1 MINLFSFGANDLS
14 CGYLQSIFGTM
25 NGYVCNPSGATPS
38 GTSITI
44 LGTMFQTF
52 NSVVLAV
59 GVLVVVY
66 VTVVGLMMT
75 AQEGEFMGKKWNNLW
90 LPIRAVLGIAALVP
104 FGGGYS
110 MIQYIIMW
118 VIVQGIGA
126 ADTLWSTAINYTNS
140 AGSVYAQGTIPTVQ
154 ATQVMGQLLQGLICD
169 ASGRVSAADP
179 TNLGGSG
186 NYYCNKKTN
195 PGFCGQGVTFPQ
207 PNTKCSQ
214 GICNFTLG
222 PNASCGTLQYA
233 DASSNGACKD
243 ASSLACAAAQAQIQ
257 ALQSVIP
264 SLAATANSF
273 VTADYQFRDFRTN
286 SKYNDPNN
294 PNGQW
299 SWIYAY
305 CSNNQ
310 IPLSQCCVPPSDPVQ
325 QFLNPQQV
333 SCQATGDI
341 FPSGNGG
348 TDNTDSSTASND
360 AVTSLY
366 TPFYPDFAS
375 LNNDLTGGAIN
386 SYMTTLQNAFTT
398 WSKNQGQ
405 TNQLSDVLNNARDQ
419 GWIMAGG
426 YYYAL
431 AGMNSNNLNDAMP
444 TLSMTVASP
453 AASKN
458 SMSNYRNNYIAAS
471 VFVNNG
477 SANLSGMNAPQL
489 GGAGS
494 AVGEGMNDVT
504 NQFSSMAGNTS
515 GGGTSNPMI
524 QLQIAGKVMIVVA
537 EVIFI
542 ALIAITLVIGLA
554 GGISVYVLGTGVS
567 NPVDPALSLIYMLFI
582 PLLYAFLA
590 FLITMGALLAIYV
603 PLIPYIVFTFGAIGW
618 LIATIEAM
626 VAGPLVALGILSP
639 SGQHELLGKAEPA
652 LLLLFSI
659 FLRPS
664 LMIFGLIASMLLAV
678 VVVKMINFA
687 FWNMVFIGLFGLANT
702 STTSKAGAA
711 ASAAGDPVMFV
722 IFVLAYVTTLV
733 AALNKCFAAISII
746 PQQVIRWIG
755 GHGEAIESPTQELRQ
770 TVDSASGKA
779 GGGMGQLDSSYQKAG
794 ASSKAERLQ
803 KSQEMGGSSVGG
815 GKEAK

>member
-1 MINLFSFGANDLS
+1 MINLFTFGANDLS

-25 NGYVCNPSGATPS
+25 NGYVCNPGGGTSA

-59 GVLVVVY
+59 GILIIVY

-90 LPIRAVLGIAALVP
+90 LPIRAVLGIATLIP
-104 FGGGYS
+104 FGGGGYS
-110 MIQYIIMW
+110 VIQYIIMW

-126 ADTLWSTAINYTNS
+126 ADTLWTTAINYTNT
-140 AGSVYAQGTIPTVQ
+140 AGSVYAQGTIPSVQ
-154 ATQVMGQLLQGLICD
+154 ASQVMGQLLQGLVCD
-169 ASGRVSAADP
+169 ASGRVGAPDP
-179 TNLGGSG
+179 TNLGGDG

-207 PNTKCSQ
+207 AKTKCSK
-214 GICNFTLG
+214 GICNFTMG
-222 PNASCGTLQYA
+222 PNASCGTLQYC
-233 DASSNGACKD
+233 DNSNKGACSD
-243 ASSLACAAAQAQIQ
+243 SSSLQCAACNAQVQ

-264 SLAATANSF
+264 TLATIANNF
-273 VTADYQFRDFRTN
+273 VTADYQFRDFRAN

-299 SWIYAY
+299 SWIYSY
-305 CSNNQ
+305 CSSNQ
-310 IPLSQCCVPPSDPVQ
+310 IPIAQCCVPPSEPVS

-348 TDNTDSSTASND
+348 TDNTDPSTASND

-366 TPFYPDFAS
+366 TAFYPDLMPLA
-375 LNNDLTGGAIN
+375 NDLTSGSVN
-386 SYMTTLQNAFTT
+386 TYMSTLQDAFTE
-398 WSKNQGQ
+398 WSNKQGQ
-405 TNQLSDVLNNARDQ
+405 ENQLKDVLNNAKDQ

-444 TLSMTVASP
+444 TLSMTVQSP

-458 SMSNYRNNYIAAS
+458 SMSKYRNNYIAAS
-471 VFVNNG
+471 VFVNNN
-477 SANLSGMNAPQL
+477 SANLGGMNAPQF
-489 GGAGS
+489 GGAG
-494 AVGEGMNDVT
+494 AALGEGMGDVAA
-504 NQFSSMAGNTS
+504 QFSSMSGSTT
-515 GGGTSNPMI
+515 GGGTTNPMI
-524 QLQIAGKVMIVVA
+524 QLQIAGKVMLVVA
-537 EVIFI
+537 EVLFI
-542 ALIAITLVIGLA
+542 TLITITLVIGLL
-554 GGISVYVLGTGVS
+554 GGLSVYVLGTGVT
-567 NPVDPALSLIYMLFI
+567 NPVSPALSLVYMILI
-582 PLLYAFLA
+582 PLVYAFLA
-590 FLITMGALLAIYV
+590 FLVAMGALLAIYV

-639 SGQHELLGKAEPA
+639 SGHHELLGKAEPA
-652 LLLLFSI
+652 LMLLFSI

-687 FWNMVFIGLFGLANT
+687 FWNMVFIGLFGLADAA
-702 STTSKAGAA
+702 STSKSGAA
-711 ASAAGDPVMFV
+711 ASAAGDPLMFV

-755 GHGEAIESPTQELRQ
+755 GHGEATESPTQELRQ
-770 TVDSASGKA
+770 SIDSSSGKA
-779 GGGMGQLDSSYQKAG
+779 GQGMGQVDTGYQRAG
-794 ASSKAERLQ
+794 ASHKGQLERDKDAKGGTNLKGDD
-803 KSQEMGGSSVGG
+803 KS
-815 GKEAK
+815 